1 MNFFVVSK
9 TNFTYIC
16 RINHNPG
23 RCIQKTEG
31 SRMFYTWL
39 KLVVVTLVLLA
50 FNSVEGQN
58 QNQATPVLSGV
69 LLDYDTKAPVP
80 FANIVIDESNVGTS
94 SSETGIFYLGLNAAS
109 LKYLRISSIG
119 YSTARL
125 RIDSLQSIDSLII
138 YLKPSIIQLDEVLV
152 QTSRVSAGDFVKEA
166 IHSLNK
172 NTYRKDY
179 LLEWYST
186 EVSTD
191 SATDYHYSMETVFD
205 DYHIGGQARRTIRQ
219 QREKGISPIL
229 VQNPKDTVCMLV
241 PWFEI
246 GLAEIEHAQFGV
258 FNLKNINE
266 FAFTFEGVLGLDDD
280 SVHVIAYEAIS
291 HRYSVTGATKNSS
304 YRGKLYI
311 TTQTHA
317 IVRHSLEHGYKGGF
331 IKEEVLYKKIDN
343 YYFPYYIKSTRNLDI
358 SKKFQPLHSNT
369 YILRN
374 VTLDN
379 VVYKAGYSYCRN
391 HAPYNEG
398 FWNSNYPRK

>member
-1 MNFFVVSK
+1 MI
-9 TNFTYIC
+9 Y
-16 RINHNPG
+16 R
-23 RCIQKTEG
+23 
-31 SRMFYTWL
+31 WL
-39 KLVVVTLVLLA
+39 KLMVLSLMVLV
-50 FNSVEGQN
+50 FNFVEGQN

-69 LLDYDTKAPVP
+69 LLDYDTKKPVP
-80 FANIVIDESNVGTS
+80 YANIVIDGSNVGTS
-94 SSETGIFYLGLNAAS
+94 SSEAGIFYLGLHAAR
-109 LKYLRISSIG
+109 LEYLRISSIG

-125 RIDSLQSIDSLII
+125 KIDSLQSIDSLVI

-152 QTSRVSAGDFVKEA
+152 QTSRVSASDFVKEA

-186 EVSTD
+186 ELSTD

-205 DYHIGGQARRTIRQ
+205 DYHISGQARRTIRQ
-219 QREKGISPIL
+219 QRERGISPIL
-229 VQNPKDTVCMLV
+229 VHNPKDTVCMLV

-246 GLAEIEHAQFGV
+246 GLAEIEHAQYGV

-266 FAFTFEGVLGLDDD
+266 FAFTYEGILGLDGD
-280 SVHVIAYEAIS
+280 SVYVIAYEAMS
-291 HRYSVTGATKNSS
+291 LRYSVTGATKNSF

-311 TTQTHA
+311 TTQTNA
-317 IVRHSLEHGYKGGF
+317 IVRHSQVHGYKEGRV
-331 IKEEVLYKKIDN
+331 KDEVLYKKIDN

-379 VVYKAGYSYCRN
+379 VAYKAGYSYCKN
-391 HAPYNEG
+391 HAPYNED
-398 FWNSNYPRK
+398 FWDSNYPRK